1 MLTAKELMHLEDF
14 LGMEQCC
21 GNLMNHFSSSMQDTQ
36 GKQLLQQIGQKSQ
49 QNFQNMKKHLGAGQT
64 LQ

>member
-14 LGMEQCC
+14 LSMEQCC
-21 GNLMNHFSSSMQDTQ
+21 GNLMNHFASSMQDTQ

-49 QNFQNMKKHLGAGQT
+49 QNFQTMKKHLGAGQT

>member
-14 LGMEQCC
+14 LGMEQSC
-21 GNLMNHFSSSMQDTQ
+21 GNLMNHFASSMQDTQ

-49 QNFQNMKKHLGAGQT
+49 QNFQNMKKHLGAGPT